1 MITFT
6 AVNKSYLSAGQP
18 TQILRGVSLD
28 IPQGKLAVVT
38 GRSGSGKSTLLNLL
52 AGLDRPDSGE
62 ITIAGR
68 KISSL
73 NAEEAALCRLQQ
85 IGIVFQFFNLLPT
98 LTLRENVSLPG
109 HLLGLKRKEIDRRAA
124 ENLERVGMLPHA
136 DRLPNEVSGG
146 EIQRTAIAR
155 ALMNR
160 PSVLLADE
168 PTGNLDRT
176 NGETVQ
182 SIFLN
187 LAREHNTTVLIVTHD
202 PLLARDADIVVTLND
217 GEVVH

>member
-1 MITFT
+1 MISFNRVT
-6 AVNKSYLSAGQP
+6 KSYLSAGRP
-18 TQILRGVSLD
+18 TQVLRGVTLE
-28 IPQGKLAVVT
+28 IAQGQLAVIT

-62 ITIAGR
+62 ISIAGT
-68 KISSL
+68 KLS
-73 NAEEAALCRLQQ
+73 AMDAEAAARCRLQQ

-109 HLLGLKRKEIDRRAA
+109 HLLGLKRREIDTRAS
-124 ENLERVGMLPHA
+124 ENLERVGVLSLA

-168 PTGNLDRT
+168 PTGNLDRA
-176 NGETVQ
+176 NGDTVQ
-182 SIFLN
+182 AIFRSLVDDQ
-187 LAREHNTTVLIVTHD
+187 NTTVLIVTHD
-202 PLLARDADIVVTLND
+202 LQLARDADMVVTLND
-217 GEVVH
+217 GEVVR

>member
-1 MITFT
+1 MIS
-6 AVNKSYLSAGQP
+6 VNGVSKSYLSAGQP
-18 TQILRGVSLD
+18 TQVLRGVTLE
-28 IPQGKLAVVT
+28 IAQGQLAVIT

-62 ITIAGR
+62 IAIAGT
-68 KISSL
+68 KLSAL
-73 NAEEAALCRLQQ
+73 DAEAAANCRLRQ

-109 HLLGLKRKEIDRRAA
+109 HLLGLKRREIDSRAA
-124 ENLERVGMLPHA
+124 ENLDRVGVLSLA

-168 PTGNLDRT
+168 PTGNLDRA
-176 NGETVQ
+176 NGDTVQ
-182 SIFLN
+182 AIFRSLVDDK
-187 LAREHNTTVLIVTHD
+187 NTTVLIVTHD
-202 PLLARDADIVVTLND
+202 LQLAKDADLVVTLND
-217 GEVVH
+217 GEVVR

>member
-1 MITFT
+1 MISVKDVT
-6 AVNKSYLSAGQP
+6 KSYLSAGSP
-18 TQILRGVSLD
+18 TQILRGVTLE
-28 IPQGKLAVVT
+28 IPQGALAVVT

-62 ITIAGR
+62 ISIAGA
-68 KISSL
+68 KLSEL
-73 NAEEAALCRLQQ
+73 DAEAAAFCRLRQ

-109 HLLGLKRKEIDRRAA
+109 HLLGLKRREIETRAA
-124 ENLERVGMLPHA
+124 ENLEKVGVAALA

-168 PTGNLDRT
+168 PTGNLDRA
-176 NGETVQ
+176 NGDIVQ
-182 SIFLN
+182 SIFRA
-187 LAREHNTTVLIVTHD
+187 LAKENTTVLIVTHD
-202 PLLARDADIVVTLND
+202 LQLARDADLVVTLND
-217 GEVVH
+217 GEVVR